1 VPLAARATSAAKPLT
16 TPMRAAYT
24 LADSPEQNPSFEG
37 SSVPAGRMGMPE
49 DLENAVSLVASDG
62 AGFVT
67 ASVPS

>member
-1 VPLAARATSAAKPLT
+1 
-16 TPMRAAYT
+16 MRAAYT

-62 AGFVT
+62 AGIVT